1 MKAGQEHRE
10 LGGHDCV
17 TEADRQPAS
26 ARFRFRVRC
35 RGSDAARPKS
45 IDSLLLLL
53 PFSPCPIRRSSLI
66 CVDTT
71 LVVIADEYS
80 DE

>member
-26 ARFRFRVRC
+26 ARFRFRVRR

-45 IDSLLLLL
+45 IDRILFPS
-53 PFSPCPIRRSSLI
+53 SPCLIRRSSLMR
-66 CVDTT
+66 VDTT
-71 LVVIADEYS
+71 R
-80 DE
+80 

>member
-26 ARFRFRVRC
+26 ARFRFRVRR

-45 IDSLLLLL
+45 IDRLLLF
-53 PFSPCPIRRSSLI
+53 PSSPCLIRRNSFM
-66 CVDTT
+66 CVD
-71 LVVIADEYS
+71 V
-80 DE
+80 